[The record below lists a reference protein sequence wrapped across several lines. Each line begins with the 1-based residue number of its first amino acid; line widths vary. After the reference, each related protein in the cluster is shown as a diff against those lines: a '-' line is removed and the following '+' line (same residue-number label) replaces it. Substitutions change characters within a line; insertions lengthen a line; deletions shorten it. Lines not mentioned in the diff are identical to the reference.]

1 MKSHQTHSAEK
12 LTAKELYL
20 ISLQHKTATSS
31 SQKYFESMF
40 RDLTLRW
47 KQIYALTRIITIDS
61 KLGCFQYKILNNT
74 LCLNQKIF
82 CFTNNNSLCLF
93 CNLEDETV
101 IHLFVHFSKTKRLEI
116 FIFLYYHHRVPFLA
130 SNNFLLLFKYY
141 VCISRNSK
149 VLSFEALFKS
159 TLKVSSQSDERKKN
173 CLQYNRKQFCKTCK
187 TLRKYEVPFL

>member
-82 CFTNNNSLCLF
+82 CFTNIIIHF
-93 CNLEDETV
+93 AHFV
-101 IHLFVHFSKTKRLEI
+101 I
-116 FIFLYYHHRVPFLA
+116 
-130 SNNFLLLFKYY
+130 
-141 VCISRNSK
+141 
-149 VLSFEALFKS
+149 
-159 TLKVSSQSDERKKN
+159 
-173 CLQYNRKQFCKTCK
+173 
-187 TLRKYEVPFL
+187 